1 MHPAVDSPSL
11 GTSRCI
17 SPPEEAAHFRR
28 PSPPRRSSTERTSR
42 PLSHQHSDTPR
53 SKPKP
58 NMVTPEEY
66 EALPPSIQ
74 KKYFS
79 SVERLRIAQQAA
91 SQRRKK
97 QNTKDQPWLSPKPSL
112 DSVRPKTAHSFRPSP
127 SLSQL
132 SRFRKSS
139 QSRSEADVDESQA
152 LWFLALPDKL
162 KRINFTP
169 EELTLLTE
177 SSERALGISIT
188 SEDSA
193 SRRTTLD
200 RNGSIGSY
208 HYQSSVSEEFE
219 DFEKDWYGMDS
230 ESIMSSEPGAHE
242 LEILKLYARQRQGSE
257 STTYSSI
264 APEVVEPRPESRR
277 KSFTRKR
284 AISLAP
290 IPLPPPTLLPA
301 VPPLPSPSTLRSMEH
316 VRSPLPLPSPVD
328 SATET
333 KYYKD
338 TSARSKLREYVAS
351 PEKFDEVLE
360 FGFRPDRRKRATS
373 MDEYG
378 DELNEDLEEL
388 SIANSKDDEDMS
400 STMSPR
406 TPAGSEANFG
416 GHATPHSS
424 LDSGKV
430 LPPSNKVMVRSLS
443 PELGGREMTLRMTL
457 TKPELRAPEAEL
469 YSFQRREVSGVDLE
483 TRDPLALDAL
493 PVCEDHSGAQGAFA
507 VQRNSKGGFKR
518 AWKSFRGR

>member
-1 MHPAVDSPSL
+1 MHPAVHSPSL
-11 GTSRCI
+11 GTSPCI
-17 SPPEEAAHFRR
+17 SPPQQAAHFRS
-28 PSPPRRSSTERTSR
+28 PSPPRPSSTDERTST
-42 PLSHQHSDTPR
+42 PFSHQHSDTPP
-53 SKPKP
+53 SNPKP
-58 NMVTPEEY
+58 NMLTPEEY

-91 SQRRKK
+91 SQKRKK
-97 QNTKDQPWLSPKPSL
+97 QNTRDQPWPSPKPSL
-112 DSVRPKTAHSFRPSP
+112 DSGRPKTTHSFRPSP

-132 SRFRKSS
+132 SRFKKSS

-162 KRINFTP
+162 KRSNFTP

-177 SSERALGISIT
+177 SSERALGISLT

-200 RNGSIGSY
+200 RNGSIGSH

-219 DFEKDWYGMDS
+219 DFEKHWYGMDS

-264 APEVVEPRPESRR
+264 VPEAVEPRPESRR

-338 TSARSKLREYVAS
+338 TSARSKLREYLAS

-373 MDEYG
+373 MDEYE
-378 DELNEDLEEL
+378 DDLNEDLEEL

-416 GHATPHSS
+416 GHTTHSS

-430 LPPSNKVMVRSLS
+430 LPPSHKVMVRSLS
-443 PELGGREMTLRMTL
+443 PELSGREMTLRMTL

-483 TRDPLALDAL
+483 TRDPLALGAL
-493 PVCEDHSGAQGAFA
+493 PV
-507 VQRNSKGGFKR
+507 
-518 AWKSFRGR
+518 